1 MKTDNYLKRVRDQY
15 ENYPY
20 PQKDPE
26 DEKTRLENI
35 AEAFL
40 ERINFYCFKG
50 KRDFH
55 NFRVLI
61 AGGGTGDATIFLA
74 EQLRDKDSEVIYV
87 DISHASMDIAKK
99 RAELRGLTN
108 ITFVHGSLLDL
119 PKMNLGKFDYINC
132 SGVLHHLDKPE
143 VGLKAL
149 KAVLKSDGAMSIMVY
164 GKYGRMGIYSMQ
176 QLMKLINEQENNMQ
190 ERIENTKEVLGN
202 LPESNWFKKGEELAV
217 DHKLFGDIGI
227 YDLFLH
233 SQEKTYSISEVYD
246 LVESCK
252 LNLIEF
258 VAPRGV
264 KQLLNPENHIKNT
277 TVLEKIHDLDKRKKQ
292 EISELL
298 VGNITKHSF
307 FIANQYNTIADINDL
322 NNVPFFFPEIPEF
335 LEVITDESKKQV
347 VIPLPDG
354 NRIIFFKRKHTGVIF
369 KYLNGTRSLKEIF
382 EKVRTELKNPLI
394 SDKLLLDDF
403 EPIYR
408 IFNDFDLILLRDKS
422 VNRFRS
428 LQDMQEPVS
437 EKYKNQERIF
447 DQWDNL
453 KKDSRIKNEMN
464 QNEIERDNYVYLSE
478 MGKRAE
484 GN

>member
-1 MKTDNYLKRVRDQY
+1 MKSDNYLKSVRNQY

-20 PQKDPE
+20 PLKNPE

-50 KRDFH
+50 KRDFY

-74 EQLRDKDSEVIYV
+74 EQLRDKSSEVIYV

-108 ITFVHGSLLDL
+108 ITWIHGSLLDL
-119 PKMNLGKFDYINC
+119 PDMDLGKFDYINC
-132 SGVLHHLDKPE
+132 SGVLHHLEDPKK
-143 VGLKAL
+143 GLEAL
-149 KAVLKSDGAMSIMVY
+149 KSVLKSDGAMSIMVY

-176 QLMKLINEQENNMQ
+176 QLMKLINEQENNIQ

-277 TVLEKIHDLDKRKKQ
+277 SVLEKIHDLDKRKKQ

-322 NNVPFFFPEIPEF
+322 NNVPFFFPEIPDF
-335 LEVITDESKKQV
+335 IKVITDEKIKEV

-354 NRIIFFKRKHTGVIF
+354 NRIIFFKRKHTGNIF
-369 KYLNGTRSLKEIF
+369 KYLNGKRSLKEIF
-382 EKVRTELKNPLI
+382 DKVRSELKNPLV
-394 SDKLLLDDF
+394 SDKILLDDF

-422 VNRFRS
+422 INRFKS
-428 LQDMQEPVS
+428 LRDLQRPISDKFKDQQNIYDNWNS
-437 EKYKNQERIF
+437 LKN
-447 DQWDNL
+447 NT
-453 KKDSRIKNEMN
+453 KNEFDVSK
-464 QNEIERDNYVYLSE
+464 EDIDRDNYIYLSDME
-478 MGKRAE
+478 KRAE
-484 GN
+484 SN